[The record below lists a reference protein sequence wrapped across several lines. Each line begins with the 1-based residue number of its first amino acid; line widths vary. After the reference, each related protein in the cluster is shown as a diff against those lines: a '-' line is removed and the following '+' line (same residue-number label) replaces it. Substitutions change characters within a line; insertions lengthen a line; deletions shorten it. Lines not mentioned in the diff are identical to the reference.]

1 MFYFIVSQY
10 SNFAKHTFGNA
21 INVTANM
28 SSGYTVAS
36 DGYIEASAQSTG
48 GTYIKFSVNGIIH
61 TAVGGAGFYPS
72 SLLFVRKGMILKHG
86 VSDYSN
92 YAYIFHPLV

>member
-1 MFYFIVSQY
+1 MLLSSQY
-10 SNFAKHTFGNA
+10 SNFAKHTFGTA
-21 INVTANM
+21 VNVTSNM

-48 GTYIKFSVNGIIH
+48 GTYLKFTVNGIVH
-61 TAVGGAGFYPS
+61 TAVGGSGFYPS
-72 SLLFVRKGMILKHG
+72 TLLFVRKGMILKHN

-92 YAYIFHPLV
+92 YKYIFHPLV